1 MADDDNSV
9 EVIREH
15 IRKRNEARDEK
26 FLFGAE
32 RVDLKRV
39 SNLKFEA
46 RKRQFTFYIDEPPD
60 REGPTRVQTRLPT
73 SSLGPHHA

>member
-1 MADDDNSV
+1 MAAEDNSV

-15 IRKRNEARDEK
+15 IRKRTEARDEK

-39 SNLKFEA
+39 SNLKF
-46 RKRQFTFYIDEPPD
+46 
-60 REGPTRVQTRLPT
+60 
-73 SSLGPHHA
+73 